1 MVALTVV
8 NFEYGQTFIL
18 TSVLFHR
25 RLLSIVIRL
34 TAILFRTY
42 KME

>member
-1 MVALTVV
+1 MVALTIV

-25 RLLSIVIRL
+25 RLLFVVIR
-34 TAILFRTY
+34 FNSHSFSD
-42 KME
+42 